1 MASHRREP
9 HAQGASLRTGT
20 KAERDRY
27 ATAITGAEGVRTRLA
42 VKKSQRAGAVE
53 QRHQL
58 VDVHAHTLSR
68 KRQCELLGVA
78 RSSSYYKPV
87 TPTAAEQEAEAN
99 LARALQA
106 LYLQDATLG
115 RRRLPCML
123 ERQHGIRAGY
133 KRIATIRKKL
143 GLRTI
148 FRHPQTTVTAN
159 PRKGGKYPYRL
170 RDKKI
175 ERIDEVWTSDIT
187 YLQIGQK
194 TTISVR

>member
-1 MASHRREP
+1 M
-9 HAQGASLRTGT
+9 
-20 KAERDRY
+20 
-27 ATAITGAEGVRTRLA
+27 
-42 VKKSQRAGAVE
+42 
-53 QRHQL
+53 
-58 VDVHAHTLSR
+58 DVHAHTLSR

-115 RRRLPCML
+115 RRRLPCMP

-148 FRHPQTTVTAN
+148 FRHPQTTVAAN
-159 PRKGGKYPYRL
+159 PRKEGKYPYRL